1 MLTAYC
7 MCSLSSNTTH
17 AHSIILWNSEE
28 SSLLVLSHHLPPCFE
43 VIKDRRRCALIPE
56 IQSGLD
62 QMVVCLEKCPAN
74 V

>member
-7 MCSLSSNTTH
+7 SYSLSSNTTR
-17 AHSIILWNSEE
+17 AYGIILLNSEE
-28 SSLLVLSHHLPPCFE
+28 SSLLVISHHPPLCFE
-43 VIKDRRRCALIPE
+43 VIKDRGRRALIPE

-62 QMVVCLEKCPAN
+62 QMVVCLEKFPAN